1 MGEAMKVKEKK
12 GLTSD
17 TKKSEK
23 GGKTVSA
30 RDRIKPRGL
39 SGKLKGK
46 IHYDRNSDIFNLGP
60 L

>member
-1 MGEAMKVKEKK
+1 MKVKEKK

-17 TKKSEK
+17 TKKLEK